1 MAACRAGCSYVSR
14 FRPACKHMSLH
25 SLSPLSL
32 ISVLWQR
39 FSRHLQINLVDRQV
53 RRKVFWCVYSL
64 DRMLALALGRPLGIE
79 DSDCDAEY
87 PVEIDDDDLPEYFS
101 GAPMQAGQPAL
112 MAGFTAL
119 VDLYKIAGRVCRQI
133 YGIDK
138 CKDNLETEKMR
149 ELAEQAAELDAEL
162 TDWCNQLPTTFKSNP
177 TTEAQVTMGAVLC
190 SHYYSILTTL
200 HRNFLP
206 IAPNP
211 HLGATASLKAVHT
224 ARACIRLAPSVKNVV
239 PSSHHLA
246 FFIQHL
252 FSSAV
257 IILLYAMHISDKE
270 SARSA
275 MAEAES
281 CFDVI
286 TAWEGIWPGARKC
299 KELLQDLAN
308 TAREAISRGPPM
320 HTPRADDG
328 SPYTADLSSPRSP
341 SRSSHL
347 QRSLSGKVT
356 KKTSRAKSRD
366 TRDRHRSPSA
376 RRSRSV
382 AATTGLC
389 KFACSQSISL
399 TDVSFQHEERHLK
412 SGLSMISNKQKRVV
426 PVVVGH
432 LPATTHLLRS
442 IP

>member
-1 MAACRAGCSYVSR
+1 
-14 FRPACKHMSLH
+14 
-25 SLSPLSL
+25 
-32 ISVLWQR
+32 
-39 FSRHLQINLVDRQV
+39 
-53 RRKVFWCVYSL
+53 
-64 DRMLALALGRPLGIE
+64 
-79 DSDCDAEY
+79 
-87 PVEIDDDDLPEYFS
+87 
-101 GAPMQAGQPAL
+101 
-112 MAGFTAL
+112 
-119 VDLYKIAGRVCRQI
+119 
-133 YGIDK
+133 
-138 CKDNLETEKMR
+138 
-149 ELAEQAAELDAEL
+149 
-162 TDWCNQLPTTFKSNP
+162 
-177 TTEAQVTMGAVLC
+177 MGAVLC

-211 HLGATASLKAVHT
+211 HVGQTASLKAVHT

-275 MAEAES
+275 LAEAES
-281 CFDVI
+281 CFEVI

-308 TAREAISRGPPM
+308 TAKEAISRGPPM
-320 HTPRADDG
+320 QSTREEG
-328 SPYTADLSSPRSP
+328 SPFVSDISSPRSP
-341 SRSSHL
+341 SRSAHL
-347 QRSLSGKVT
+347 QRSLSGRVM
-356 KKTSRAKSRD
+356 KKPLRAKSRD

-389 KFACSQSISL
+389 L
-399 TDVSFQHEERHLK
+399 SFR
-412 SGLSMISNKQKRVV
+412 IY
-426 PVVVGH
+426 
-432 LPATTHLLRS
+432 AYFY
-442 IP
+442 